1 MQRNTL
7 KELREKYHV
16 TPSEELRKLMREQ
29 ATIKG
34 KITKAVS
41 GEKRTI
47 PEIAK
52 AISMDVRTTAYYV
65 LTLTHYN
72 VLEALDK
79 NEDGYWRYKTAK
91 GGK

>member
-1 MQRNTL
+1 LQRNTL
-7 KELREKYHV
+7 KQLREKYDV
-16 TPSEELRKLMREQ
+16 TPSEELRNLMREQ
-29 ATIKG
+29 AKIKG

-41 GEKRTI
+41 SQKKTI

-52 AISMDVRTTAYYV
+52 EIAMDLRTTTYYV

-72 VLEALDK
+72 VLQALDK
-79 NEDGYWRYKTAK
+79 NEEGYWRYQVAK